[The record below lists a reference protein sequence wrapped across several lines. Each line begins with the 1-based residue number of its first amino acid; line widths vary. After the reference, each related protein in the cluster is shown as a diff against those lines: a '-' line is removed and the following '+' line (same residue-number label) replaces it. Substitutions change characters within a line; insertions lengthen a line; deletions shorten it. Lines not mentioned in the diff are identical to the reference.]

1 MDLVDWLEMGS
12 PYLHMHSPDLV
23 LLLGVGSPC
32 GSSSPL
38 SENAVEACIAEAT
51 PALQLF
57 SVHYMKHYIPRC
69 DLAAEAW
76 WRLRLWELYIDL
88 VDGLGTGL
96 HPCVIPSPFLSK
108 SPLLQR
114 MVILSLIDESFISGR
129 VTRVVVWLFYFEE
142 LNAVF
147 HLTWFYIYI
156 YIYIHIYIQ
165 THTHT
170 HTHTHIYIFS
180 RRFYPKQLTVHS
192 GYTFFVSVCSLGIEP
207 PTFALLTQCSTTE
220 PQEHIHTYIYIYIHT
235 YIHIHTHTLTGHFI
249 KYTCSIAW

>member
-12 PYLHMHSPDLV
+12 PYLHLHSPDLV

-57 SVHYMKHYIPRC
+57 SVHYMKLFLAVISRSRPA
-69 DLAAEAW
+69 AAEAW

-88 VDGLGTGL
+88 VDGLETGL

-114 MVILSLIDESFISGR
+114 MVILSLIDESFISGP
-129 VTRVVVWLFYFEE
+129 VTRVVVWLLFILRNWMLYF
-142 LNAVF
+142 
-147 HLTWFYIYI
+147 I
-156 YIYIHIYIQ
+156 
-165 THTHT
+165 
-170 HTHTHIYIFS
+170 
-180 RRFYPKQLTVHS
+180 
-192 GYTFFVSVCSLGIEP
+192 
-207 PTFALLTQCSTTE
+207 
-220 PQEHIHTYIYIYIHT
+220 
-235 YIHIHTHTLTGHFI
+235 
-249 KYTCSIAW
+249 